1 MLAITVILWY
11 NKDMDDLKQII
22 ADNIS
27 FYRREAGLT
36 QAELAEKLSYTDKAV
51 SKWERAESYPDIAT
65 LAAMAKLFG
74 VSVNELIADRKKAK
88 KTKPLLCLLACG
100 LVWLVA
106 TIVYVLLNIIVPELQ
121 KTWLIF
127 IYAVPVCAI
136 VFLVF
141 MAIWKRRLLVLVGE
155 SVIMWSIA
163 ACIFLTLPS
172 LTNGFFVFFLP
183 IPLQLLAIL
192 WYNYRTKGK
201 AKFTFNRQR
210 VKNNCNAEP
219 PQEKNGNV

>member
-1 MLAITVILWY
+1 MWY
-11 NKDMDDLKQII
+11 NYDMEDLKQII
-22 ADNIS
+22 AENIS
-27 FYRREAGLT
+27 FYRKEAGLT

-74 VSVNELIADRKKAK
+74 VTVNELIADRKKTK
-88 KTKPLLCLLACG
+88 KAKPLVCLLSCG

-106 TIVYVLLNIIVPELQ
+106 TIVYVLLNMIAPNLH

-141 MAIWKRRLLVLVGE
+141 MVLWKQKLLVLVGE

-163 ACIFLTLPS
+163 ACVFLTMPPI
-172 LTNGFFVFFLP
+172 TNGFFVFFLP
-183 IPLQLLAIL
+183 IPLQILAVL
-192 WYNYRTKGK
+192 WYDYRNKGK
-201 AKFTFNRQR
+201 AKFTFNRRR
-210 VKNNCNAEP
+210 VKNNNKTQP
-219 PQEKNGNV
+219 PQD